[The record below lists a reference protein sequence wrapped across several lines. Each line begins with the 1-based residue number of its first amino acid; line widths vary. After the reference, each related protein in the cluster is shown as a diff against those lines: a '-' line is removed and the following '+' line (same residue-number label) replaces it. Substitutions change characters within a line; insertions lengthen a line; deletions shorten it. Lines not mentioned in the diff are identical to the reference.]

1 MLLWMLKIMLLKVLA
16 IAWYLENNIF
26 TLWHRIRIEWWQN
39 GIAWTELRVELCSCL
54 GNYIGKSANISCL
67 PLAMFAREVTKVF
80 QIFVTAAP
88 LTPGT
93 SRTSS
98 KETLR
103 TDGAIARRKDNLQK
117 GILNNDVHTM
127 VIRDDKLQRNDPL
140 SYNLQ
145 QHKIWRNKIDNNN
158 LAIESPG
165 TTICM
170 RMIQINKQFAKS
182 WLEQP
187 LTKIKLLKI
196 CKTKWPEDT
205 ICKIF

>member
-1 MLLWMLKIMLLKVLA
+1 MTLVYEDVKLLMLLWMLKIMLLKVLA
-16 IAWYLENNIF
+16 IAWHLDNNIF

-98 KETLR
+98 KETTR

-127 VIRDDKLQRNDPL
+127 QWWSGKTSCQEMIH
-140 SYNLQ
+140 Y
-145 QHKIWRNKIDNNN
+145 H
-158 LAIESPG
+158 
-165 TTICM
+165 TICNN
-170 RMIQINKQFAKS
+170 IKFEEIKS
-182 WLEQP
+182 IITIWQLSHLEQ
-187 LTKIKLLKI
+187 
-196 CKTKWPEDT
+196 
-205 ICKIF
+205 